1 MKKFIFCLMA
11 IVLSLTFLPV
21 QSFAAT
27 KEGPSSLVVTKPPE
41 PAESAEAKAL
51 VTRLDEIKAMD
62 MSKLKSAEKKD
73 LRKETRSIRR
83 ELKTISGGVYVSAG
97 VLIVVLIILVIILS

>member
-11 IVLSLTFLPV
+11 TILTLTFLPI

-27 KEGPSSLVVTKPPE
+27 KEDPSALVVTKPPE

-62 MSKLKSAEKKD
+62 MSTLKSADKKE
-73 LRKETRSIRR
+73 LRKEVRSIKR
-83 ELKTISGGVYVSAG
+83 ELKTISGGVYISAG
-97 VLIVVLIILVIILS
+97 LLIVILIILVVLV

>member
-27 KEGPSSLVVTKPPE
+27 KEEPSSLVVTKPPE
-41 PAESAEAKAL
+41 PAEAAEAKAL
-51 VTRLDEIKAMD
+51 ITRLDEIKAMD
-62 MSKLKSAEKKD
+62 MSTLKSSEKKE
-73 LRKETRSIRR
+73 LRKEVRSIKR
-83 ELKTISGGVYVSAG
+83 ELKDISGGVYISAG
-97 VLIVVLIILVIILS
+97 LLILILVLLLILL